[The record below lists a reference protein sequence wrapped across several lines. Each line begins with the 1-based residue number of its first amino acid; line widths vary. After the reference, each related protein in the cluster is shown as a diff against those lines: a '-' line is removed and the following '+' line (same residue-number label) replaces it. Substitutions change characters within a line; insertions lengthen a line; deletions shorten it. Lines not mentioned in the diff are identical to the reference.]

1 MDYFSSF
8 PILKTTRLTL
18 RELRIEDAE
27 AVFKMR
33 SNGMVNQF
41 IGREAMKE
49 MQSAAELIEKTQ
61 RAYTEKKAI
70 AWAGILRENK
80 EIIGTCGFN
89 SIDFE
94 NNRAEI
100 GGEMATEF
108 WGKNI
113 ALEAVTA
120 IVDFGMTQLR
130 LNRIEAKMDAENRGA
145 IMLAEHLGFK
155 KEAHLRDYFYHRE
168 SYRDLTVYS
177 LLAKDYSINNGS

>member
-1 MDYFSSF
+1 MDYFDSF
-8 PILKTTRLTL
+8 PVLKTARLTL

-27 AVFKMR
+27 AVFNMR
-33 SNGMVNQF
+33 SNGRVNQF
-41 IGREAMKE
+41 IGRESMKE
-49 MQSAAELIEKTQ
+49 VLSATELIEKT
-61 RAYTEKKAI
+61 RKAYVEKAAI

-80 EIIGTCGFN
+80 EIIGTCGLN
-89 SIDFE
+89 NIDFV

-120 IVDFGMTQLR
+120 IVDFGMKQLQ
-130 LNRIEAKMDAENRGA
+130 LNRIEAKIDAENRGA
-145 IMLAEHLGFK
+145 IALAVHLGFK
-155 KEAHLRDYFYHRE
+155 KEAHLRDYFFHRE

-177 LLAKDYSINNGS
+177 LLAKDYSHSNGS